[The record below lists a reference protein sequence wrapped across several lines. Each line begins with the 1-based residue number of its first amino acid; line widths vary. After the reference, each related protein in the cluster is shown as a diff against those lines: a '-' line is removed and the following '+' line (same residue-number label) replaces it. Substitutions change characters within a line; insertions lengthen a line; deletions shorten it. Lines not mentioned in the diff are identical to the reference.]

1 MTTAQP
7 DVFMYTVKYDDGF
20 APNPFHGVC
29 SLATCKPDIRKAA
42 KSGNVII
49 GKAPAPNSRRLVFVM
64 EVDEVLTYDEYWREP
79 RYQCKKP
86 RINGSLMLACGDN
99 IYHRPTPDGKWSQ
112 AHSYH
117 SKRDGTEEPEHI
129 KHDTDRTQRVLLS
142 RDFKYFGG
150 NGPVLPELRDQTI
163 TEPIRNMRRHFSE
176 RDYTTL
182 MRWLGTLK
190 GRGLLY
196 EPSDWR
202 KLQLRA

>member
-1 MTTAQP
+1 MATGQP
-7 DVFMYTVKYDDGF
+7 DVFVYTVKYDDGF

-29 SLATCKPDIRKAA
+29 SLSTCKPDIRKAA
-42 KSGNVII
+42 KLGDIII
-49 GKAPAPNSRRLVFVM
+49 GKAAAPNGHRLVFAM
-64 EVDEVLTYDEYWREP
+64 EVDEIVTYDKYWRDP

-86 RINGSLMLACGDN
+86 RINGSLMMACGDN
-99 IYHRPTPDGKWSQ
+99 IYHRALADGIWIQ

-129 KHDTDRTQRVLLS
+129 KHDTGRTQQVLLS
-142 RDFKYFGG
+142 REFKYFGS
-150 NGPVLPELRDQTI
+150 NGLDLPKLRDQTI

-176 RDYTTL
+176 RDYETL
-182 MRWLGTLK
+182 IRWLGALK

-202 KLQLRA
+202 KLQHWA

>member
-1 MTTAQP
+1 MATGQP
-7 DVFMYTVKYDDGF
+7 DVFVYTVKYDDGF

-29 SLATCKPDIRKAA
+29 SLSTCKPDIRKAA
-42 KSGNVII
+42 KLGDIII
-49 GKAPAPNSRRLVFVM
+49 GKAAAPDGHRLVFAM
-64 EVDEVLTYDEYWREP
+64 EVDEILTYDKYWRDP

-86 RINGSLMLACGDN
+86 RINGSLMMACGDN
-99 IYHRPTPDGKWSQ
+99 IYHRALADGIWIQ

-129 KHDTDRTQRVLLS
+129 KHDTGRTQQVLLS
-142 RDFKYFGG
+142 REFKYFGS
-150 NGPVLPELRDQTI
+150 NGLDLPKLRDQTI

-176 RDYTTL
+176 RDYETL
-182 MRWLGTLK
+182 IRWLGALK

-202 KLQLRA
+202 KLQHWA